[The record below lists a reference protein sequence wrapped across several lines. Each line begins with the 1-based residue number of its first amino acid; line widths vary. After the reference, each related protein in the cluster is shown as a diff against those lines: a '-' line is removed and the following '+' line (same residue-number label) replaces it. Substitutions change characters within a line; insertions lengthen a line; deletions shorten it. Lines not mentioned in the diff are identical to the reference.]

1 MRNIMKTLL
10 AAAICLLAFSNAQAA
25 QDPEAVFNRACTACH
40 SGQLPMAPKKGD
52 QAAWKPRLAQG
63 EEVLIKH
70 VTEGFNAM
78 PARGLC
84 MDCSAEDY
92 KAVIGW
98 MSK

>member
-1 MRNIMKTLL
+1 MKIIL
-10 AAAICLLAFSNAQAA
+10 AVASLLAFSTAHAA
-25 QDPEAVFNRACTACH
+25 QDPEAVFNRTCTMCH

-52 QAAWKPRLAQG
+52 QAAWKTRLEQG
-63 EEVLIKH
+63 NDVLVKH

-92 KAVIGW
+92 KAVISW

>member
-1 MRNIMKTLL
+1 MKK
-10 AAAICLLAFSNAQAA
+10 AICLAFALLSLGSVQAA
-25 QDPEAVFNRACTACH
+25 QDPQAVFNRSCGMCH
-40 SGQLPMAPKKGD
+40 NGQLPTAPKKGD
-52 QAAWKPRLAQG
+52 AAAWTPRLAAG
-63 EEVLIKH
+63 MDTLVKH

-92 KAVIGW
+92 KAVITW

>member
-1 MRNIMKTLL
+1 MKMILT
-10 AAAICLLAFSNAQAA
+10 ATCLFAFSTVQAA
-25 QDPEAVFNRACTACH
+25 QDPETVFNRACTACH

-52 QAAWKPRLAQG
+52 QAAWKPRLEQG
-63 EEVLIKH
+63 TDVLVKH
-70 VTEGFNAM
+70 VTEGFNIM

-92 KAVIGW
+92 KAIIAW

>member
-1 MRNIMKTLL
+1 MMKTLL
-10 AAAICLLAFSNAQAA
+10 AAACLLAFTSAHAA

-52 QAAWKPRLAQG
+52 QEAWKPRLAQG
-63 EEVLIKH
+63 SAVLVKH

-78 PARGLC
+78 PPRGLC

-92 KAVIGW
+92 QAVIDW